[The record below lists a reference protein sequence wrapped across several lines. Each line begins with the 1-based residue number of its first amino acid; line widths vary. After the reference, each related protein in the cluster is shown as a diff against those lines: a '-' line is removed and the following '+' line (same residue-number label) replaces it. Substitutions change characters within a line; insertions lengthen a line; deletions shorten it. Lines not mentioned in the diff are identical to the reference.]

1 VQRSSTG
8 RAGAPELA
16 ARALESADGDRGA
29 RARATVAA
37 FVASWTPAH
46 AGDRV
51 PLARRMLAESA
62 GDPAAEA
69 TALHLLRCALVETV
83 QRDEAA
89 AISRRFSE
97 LAARRGDG
105 DLLQLDA
112 WWSAGLALARGEAD
126 EARRLADLAVT
137 DAPTT
142 SPAAADVTRMSR
154 QTIEGIAAWHE
165 RRMIAMVPEV
175 TDLAATVDPDW
186 LGVLAQ
192 AYAQAGRRTEALTA
206 VDRMLAHPGEGARE
220 PVRTVLLS
228 DVYLE
233 LGAADRAASVLPAL
247 ESYGDTVVVLW
258 AGTTVL
264 GPSALYRG
272 GIKALLGRPDAADE
286 LHRAIEICDLFG
298 FAPFAA
304 RAERLLAGL

>member
-1 VQRSSTG
+1 
-8 RAGAPELA
+8 
-16 ARALESADGDRGA
+16 
-29 RARATVAA
+29 
-37 FVASWTPAH
+37 
-46 AGDRV
+46 
-51 PLARRMLAESA
+51 
-62 GDPAAEA
+62 
-69 TALHLLRCALVETV
+69 
-83 QRDEAA
+83 
-89 AISRRFSE
+89 
-97 LAARRGDG
+97 
-105 DLLQLDA
+105 
-112 WWSAGLALARGEAD
+112 
-126 EARRLADLAVT
+126 
-137 DAPTT
+137 
-142 SPAAADVTRMSR
+142 MSR

-186 LGVLAQ
+186 LAVLAQ

-286 LHRAIEICDLFG
+286 LHRAVEICDLFG
-298 FAPFAA
+298 FAPFQA